1 MALVLILQLL
11 TLWPLCYTGITWT
24 GTQEVR
30 GPRIPN
36 YSVPPLTRPK
46 FLLPEL
52 RPPIYSVPPP
62 SYPKPWLWAHPAA
75 VVSPGINVTLT
86 CRAPR
91 PAWRFVLFK
100 SGDTAPMLSQDVLF
114 RQLVEFF
121 LEEVTEAQAGSYHC
135 CYSSPRWARGV
146 WSQPSDALELLV
158 TDQLPRP
165 SLVALPPGDT
175 VSLRCAGR
183 VRNMSFVL
191 YRVGEAAPLQYLEA
205 TQPWADFSLPRA
217 RAAGTYTCYYHTL
230 AAPYV
235 LSARSEPLVV
245 SFDGSASLDYTRGN
259 LVRLGLAGLV
269 LVSLATL
276 VLWDWRSWR
285 RAPPRV

>member
-11 TLWPLCYTGITWT
+11 TLCTTWT
-24 GTQEVR
+24 GTQGAR
-30 GPRIPN
+30 GPRTPV
-36 YSVPPLTRPK
+36 YS
-46 FLLPEL
+46 E
-52 RPPIYSVPPP
+52 PPP
-62 SYPKPWLWAHPAA
+62 SHPKPWLRAQPAA

-86 CRAPR
+86 CQAPQV
-91 PAWRFVLFK
+91 AWRFALFK
-100 SGDTAPMLSQDVLF
+100 SGETAPVLSQEVFLK
-114 RQLVEFF
+114 QLAEFF
-121 LEEVTEAQAGSYHC
+121 LEGVTEAQAGSYHC
-135 CYSSPRWARGV
+135 RYSSQLWAQGV

-158 TDQLPRP
+158 TARLPRP
-165 SLVALPPGDT
+165 SLVALSAPAETPGDT

-205 TQPWADFSLPRA
+205 AQPWADFPLPRA
-217 RAAGTYTCYYHTL
+217 SAPGTYTCYYHTL

-235 LSARSEPLVV
+235 LSERSEQLVI
-245 SFDGSASLDYTRGN
+245 SPDGGASGSVDYTRGN

-276 VLWDWRSWR
+276 VLWDWRSWS
-285 RAPPRV
+285 RAQP

>member
-11 TLWPLCYTGITWT
+11 TLCPLCHTGSTWT
-24 GTQEVR
+24 GTQEAR
-30 GPRIPN
+30 GPRTPVH
-36 YSVPPLTRPK
+36 S
-46 FLLPEL
+46 E
-52 RPPIYSVPPP
+52 PPP
-62 SYPKPWLWAHPAA
+62 SHPKPWLRAQPAA
-75 VVSPGINVTLT
+75 VVSPGVNVTLT
-86 CRAPR
+86 CQAPR

-100 SGDTAPMLSQDVLF
+100 CGDTAPVLSQEVF
-114 RQLVEFF
+114 GQLAEFL

-135 CYSSPRWARGV
+135 RYNSQPWARGV

-158 TDQLPRP
+158 TVRLPRP
-165 SLVALPPGDT
+165 SLVALPGPAEAPGDT

-205 TQPWADFSLPRA
+205 AQPWADFPLPRA
-217 RAAGTYTCYYHTL
+217 RAPGTYTCYYHTL

-235 LSARSEPLVV
+235 LSERSEQLVL
-245 SFDGSASLDYTRGN
+245 SPDGDDGGSSSVDYTRGN

-269 LVSLATL
+269 LVSLASL
-276 VLWDWRSWR
+276 VFWDRRSWR
-285 RAPPRV
+285 HAQLRG